1 MMIDIQDKSNLKYL
15 MFGSLYIVEG
25 LQIAIAL
32 VLTPLYL
39 LQNNY
44 NPEIV
49 TLASGIIMIPWVLK
63 FLFGYIIDKY
73 AKIGR
78 KRLIFVGG
86 ISSALSL
93 LIASI
98 IDPASYLIVFIFIMF
113 LSHCFLGFFDLSID
127 AWAIDISLKKERG
140 KISGSM
146 TIGLYAGMMLGNI
159 VLGTL
164 ADSESFTI
172 AFIIGG
178 IIIFF
183 ISLLP
188 LILAETKNQVKN
200 KQIIA
205 NFLKE
210 IQNKK
215 IILFLLFLILVSL
228 NSGIISL
235 AVPLFMDISL
245 QLSIAT
251 IGYISAVFS
260 FSRAIGSFTFGTISD
275 SWGRNKTI
283 FINLIITMIVTVGL
297 VFVNGSEMLLIVYAA
312 LGFLTGG
319 LFAVVFALSMDKT
332 NHLIAAT
339 QFGIFMAA
347 LNIGELVG
355 GSISGTII
363 SLLDFTRVFLYATWV
378 IAPTLLIFYLINT
391 IKNKSAKSNN

>member
-1 MMIDIQDKSNLKYL
+1 MIDIQNKSNLKYPI
-15 MFGSLYIVEG
+15 FGSLYIVEG

-39 LQNNY
+39 LQNNF

-49 TLASGIIMIPWVLK
+49 TLASGIIMIPWVIK
-63 FLFGYIIDKY
+63 FLFGYVIDTY
-73 AKIGR
+73 SRLGR
-78 KRLIFVGG
+78 KRLILMGG

-93 LIASI
+93 LVASA
-98 IDPASYLIVFIFIMF
+98 IDPALFLMGFIFVMF
-113 LSHCFLGFFDLSID
+113 LSHCFLGFFDLSLD
-127 AWAIDISLKKERG
+127 AWAIDISRKKERG

-146 TIGLYAGMMLGNI
+146 TIGLYSGMMLGNI
-159 VLGTL
+159 VLGNL
-164 ADSESFTI
+164 ADNIGFSFS
-172 AFIIGG
+172 FLIGG
-178 IIIFF
+178 VIIFC

-188 LILAETKNQVKN
+188 LLIAEGKKQAKE
-200 KQIIA
+200 KQIITH
-205 NFLKE
+205 FLKE
-210 IQNKK
+210 IKNKK
-215 IILFLLFLILVSL
+215 ILLFLLFLTLVSL

-245 QLSIAT
+245 QLNIAT

-260 FSRAIGSFTFGTISD
+260 FSRALGSFTFGTVSD

-283 FINLIITMIVTVGL
+283 FINILMTMFATACL

-332 NHLIAAT
+332 NHLIVAT

-355 GSISGTII
+355 GSISGSII
-363 SLLDFTRVFLYATWV
+363 AIFDFNRVFLYATWV
-378 IAPTLLIFYLINT
+378 LGPTILIFYFFNLIQNRSDK
-391 IKNKSAKSNN
+391 INH

>member
-1 MMIDIQDKSNLKYL
+1 MIDIQNKSNLKYPI
-15 MFGSLYIVEG
+15 FGSLYIVEG

-39 LQNNY
+39 LQNNF

-49 TLASGIIMIPWVLK
+49 TLASGIIMIPWVIK
-63 FLFGYIIDKY
+63 FLFGYVIDTY
-73 AKIGR
+73 SRLGR
-78 KRLIFVGG
+78 KRLILMGG

-93 LIASI
+93 LVASA
-98 IDPASYLIVFIFIMF
+98 IDPALFLMGFIFVMF
-113 LSHCFLGFFDLSID
+113 LSHCFLGFFDLSLD
-127 AWAIDISLKKERG
+127 AWAIDISRKKERG

-159 VLGTL
+159 VLGNL
-164 ADSESFTI
+164 ADNIGFSFS
-172 AFIIGG
+172 FLIGG
-178 IIIFF
+178 VIIFC

-188 LILAETKNQVKN
+188 LLIAEGKKQAKE
-200 KQIIA
+200 KQIITH
-205 NFLKE
+205 FLKE
-210 IQNKK
+210 IKNKK
-215 IILFLLFLILVSL
+215 ILLFLLFLTLVSL

-245 QLSIAT
+245 QLNIAT

-260 FSRAIGSFTFGTISD
+260 FSRALGSFTFGTVSD

-283 FINLIITMIVTVGL
+283 FINILMTMFATACL

-332 NHLIAAT
+332 NHLIVAT

-355 GSISGTII
+355 GSISGSII
-363 SLLDFTRVFLYATWV
+363 AIFDFNRVFLYATWV
-378 IAPTLLIFYLINT
+378 LGPTILIFYFFNLIQNRSDK
-391 IKNKSAKSNN
+391 INH